1 MLQVKINGTP
11 ITGRIEGL
19 EDFTLNY
26 SRDSETGRTQKSY
39 TNQLKFYDDA
49 FNIIYPLMVANPN
62 GLNQSANV
70 EIWDDCCNAPVYR
83 DLIIRGDMVD
93 FCTGDCF
100 VTARLTRQDP
110 DELIYQCLNKY
121 EISDNR
127 NGYFYYDYNT
137 NGSKFPLVTYCNEL
151 RPDWVHVVLYNLGS
165 ILLFIGYAIF
175 PALAVIFAV
184 ITIFFISICGVLRGL
199 ESIINGLLPGNPVD
213 LTPPACDQLFDDP
226 GFLFQGYNKLLD
238 NLAENFIGCGRKHP
252 TPLYRQYIENACQ
265 ICGINQFNSSILNDP
280 NNEYWN
286 ALYFFAPAE
295 KGKRNP
301 TVYTQ
306 ANRPTAKM
314 SLWLDTIAKDF
325 NARWWISQGQL
336 YFERKDFYL
345 SQPPIYDADINQE
358 TGDILEGVCFTYN
371 EGKLNASMKID
382 CVMDALDD
390 VGNEARLAYV
400 RYQDFI
406 PPNNNFEGMLEKSL
420 SYAPARFLF
429 DPIAE
434 SIMTNIRVTGLPFVA
449 LLLPNLNQYT
459 RALLMAKDTA
469 SAPKMLIWDGQNRE
483 EAYVKF
489 YAPNGSFPGYPNV
502 PAHVSK
508 KYLPTNSQTYNP
520 VVNVPD
526 MYDNFHII
534 DDPYQNPFRF
544 WNAELTVRAN
554 CQLVQQLDVNRTVRL
569 RTPYGAIVNARI
581 NQINA
586 NLGERTIQFTC
597 EF

>member
-110 DELIYQCLNKY
+110 DELIYQCLNKN
-121 EISDNR
+121 EISSNK
-127 NGYFYYDYNT
+127 NGYFNYPYTDPITGQT
-137 NGSKFPLVTYCNEL
+137 NSNPRFPLVVYCNEL
-151 RPDWVHVVLYNLGS
+151 RPNWLMAVLLS
-165 ILLFIGYAIF
+165 ILLLNVWFKITFIPFIVFAIGG
-175 PALAVIFAV
+175 LSIV
-184 ITIFFISICGVLRGL
+184 ITAICGVLKLL
-199 ESIINGLLPGNPVD
+199 ETIINGILPGNPVD
-213 LTPPACDQLFDDP
+213 ITPPPCDNFLQDP
-226 GFLFQGYNKLLD
+226 FFLIKEVSDFVDRIIQ
-238 NLAENFIGCGRKHP
+238 NFIGCGRKHP
-252 TPLYRQYIENACQ
+252 TPLYRQYVENACQ

-280 NNEYWN
+280 NSEYYN
-286 ALYFFAPAE
+286 ALYFNAPADAGSRSAVGYISE
-295 KGKRNP
+295 
-301 TVYTQ
+301 
-306 ANRPTAKM
+306 NRPTATM
-314 SLWLDTIAKDF
+314 SAWLDMIAKDF
-325 NARWWISQGQL
+325 NARWWINQGQL
-336 YFERKDFYL
+336 YFERKDYFL
-345 SQPPIYDADINQE
+345 NQPVIYDADINQE

-371 EGKLNASMKID
+371 EGKLFSSIKVEAT
-382 CVMDALDD
+382 MDALDD
-390 VGNEARLAYV
+390 VGNEDRN
-400 RYQDFI
+400 RYTVYFDYGSN
-406 PPNNNFEGMLEKSL
+406 PNWEGANKKML
-420 SYAPARFLF
+420 SYSPSRYRNDGIEADVLTFF
-429 DPIAE
+429 DNLPLSNLIWGN
-434 SIMTNIRVTGLPFVA
+434 NISQFSK
-449 LLLPNLNQYT
+449 
-459 RALLMAKDTA
+459 ALLMAKGTA
-469 SAPKMLIWDGQNRE
+469 SNPKMLIWDGQSYTD
-483 EAYVKF
+483 AYVKI
-489 YAPNGSFPGYPNV
+489 YNGVQNM
-502 PAHVSK
+502 PAMV
-508 KYLPTNSQTYNP
+508 NSGQS
-520 VVNVPD
+520 D
-526 MYDNFHII
+526 LYDKFHRI
-534 DDPYQNPFRF
+534 DDPNINPFRF

>member
-11 ITGRIEGL
+11 IQGRIEGL

-121 EISDNR
+121 EISSNK
-127 NGYFYYDYNT
+127 NGYFNHQP
-137 NGSKFPLVTYCNEL
+137 NNQPKFPLVVYCNEL
-151 RPDWVHVVLYNLGS
+151 RPNWLMATLLSIVIFNLYIGVT
-165 ILLFIGYAIF
+165 FIGFIVSV
-175 PALAVIFAV
+175 LAVIIINLFL
-184 ITIFFISICGVLRGL
+184 ICSALRGIENL
-199 ESIINGLLPGNPVD
+199 LNSFLPGNPVNI
-213 LTPPACDQLFDDP
+213 TPPFCDQIIQDP
-226 GFLFQGYNKLLD
+226 FFFIQEAKTFVD
-238 NLAENFIGCGRKHP
+238 RIVENVIGCGRKHP
-252 TPLYRQYIENACQ
+252 TPLYRQYVENACQ

-280 NNEYWN
+280 NNEYYN
-286 ALYFFAPAE
+286 ALYFNAPADAGSRSAVGYISE
-295 KGKRNP
+295 
-301 TVYTQ
+301 
-306 ANRPTAKM
+306 NRPIATM
-314 SLWLDTIAKDF
+314 SVWLDTIAKDF

-336 YFERKDFYL
+336 YFERKDYFL
-345 SQPPIYDADINQE
+345 SQPVLYDADINQE

-371 EGKLNASMKID
+371 EGKLFSSIKIEAT
-382 CVMDALDD
+382 MDALDD
-390 VGNEARLAYV
+390 VGNEARD
-400 RYQDFI
+400 RYIVYFDYGSNQ
-406 PPNNNFEGMLEKSL
+406 NWEGANKKVL
-420 SYAPARFLF
+420 SYAPARFRNDGIETDILTHF
-429 DPIAE
+429 
-434 SIMTNIRVTGLPFVA
+434 STLPFA
-449 LLLPNLNQYT
+449 NQLFLGNLTQYS
-459 RALLMAKDTA
+459 RALLMAKGTA
-469 SAPKMLIWDGQNRE
+469 SNPKMLIWDGQSYTD
-483 EAYVKF
+483 AYVKI
-489 YAPNGSFPGYPNV
+489 YNGVQNM
-502 PAHVSK
+502 PAMV
-508 KYLPTNSQTYNP
+508 NSGQS
-520 VVNVPD
+520 D
-526 MYDNFHII
+526 LYDKFHRI
-534 DDPYQNPFRF
+534 DDPNINPFRF

>member
-11 ITGRIEGL
+11 IQGRIEGL

-121 EISDNR
+121 EISSNK
-127 NGYFYYDYNT
+127 NGYFNHQP
-137 NGSKFPLVTYCNEL
+137 NNQPKFPLVVYCNEL
-151 RPDWVHVVLYNLGS
+151 RPNWLMAYLLNVGF
-165 ILLFIGYAIF
+165 IFLFIGTAIW
-175 PALAVIFAV
+175 PALAIIFASLTLFL
-184 ITIFFISICGVLRGL
+184 IGICGVLKLL
-199 ESIINGLLPGNPVD
+199 ETIINGILPGNPVD
-213 LTPPACDQLFDDP
+213 LTPPACDQLFQDP
-226 GFLFQGYNKLLD
+226 GFLFKEYDDLLD
-238 NLAENFIGCGRKHP
+238 KLAQSFIGCGRKHP
-252 TPLYRQYIENACQ
+252 TPLYRQYVENACQ

-280 NNEYWN
+280 NSEYWN
-286 ALYFFAPAE
+286 ALYFNAPVDAGSRSAVGYISE
-295 KGKRNP
+295 
-301 TVYTQ
+301 
-306 ANRPTAKM
+306 NRPTATM
-314 SLWLDTIAKDF
+314 STWLDTIAKDF

-336 YFERKDFYL
+336 YFERKDYFL
-345 SQPPIYDADINQE
+345 SQPAIYDADINQE

-371 EGKLNASMKID
+371 EGKLFSSIKVEAT
-382 CVMDALDD
+382 MDALDD
-390 VGNEARLAYV
+390 VGNEDRD
-400 RYQDFI
+400 RYTVFFDYGSNQ
-406 PPNNNFEGMLEKSL
+406 NWEGANKKVL
-420 SYAPARFLF
+420 SYSPARFRNDGIEPDIITISGNRPLANF
-429 DPIAE
+429 IFQGYL
-434 SIMTNIRVTGLPFVA
+434 SSFG
-449 LLLPNLNQYT
+449 Q
-459 RALLMAKDTA
+459 ALLMSKGTA
-469 SAPKMLIWDGQNRE
+469 SNPKMLIWDGNSYTD
-483 EAYVKF
+483 AYVKF
-489 YAPNGSFPGYPNV
+489 YNGVQNM
-502 PAHVSK
+502 PAMV
-508 KYLPTNSQTYNP
+508 NSGQS
-520 VVNVPD
+520 D
-526 MYDNFHII
+526 LYDKFHRI
-534 DDPYQNPFRF
+534 DDPNINPFRF

>member
-1 MLQVKINGTP
+1 MLQVKINGQP

-121 EISDNR
+121 EISSNK
-127 NGYFYYDYNT
+127 NGYFNHQP
-137 NGSKFPLVTYCNEL
+137 NNQPKFPLVVYCNEL
-151 RPDWVHVVLYNLGS
+151 RPNWLMAVMLSIVFFNLYIG
-165 ILLFIGYAIF
+165 ITFIGFLI
-175 PALAVIFAV
+175 PVIAVIIINLFL
-184 ITIFFISICGVLRGL
+184 ICSALRGI
-199 ESIINGLLPGNPVD
+199 ENLLNSLVPGNPVNI
-213 LTPPACDQLFDDP
+213 TPPFCDQTIQDPLFIIQEAKSFVDRII
-226 GFLFQGYNKLLD
+226 
-238 NLAENFIGCGRKHP
+238 ENFIGCGRKHP
-252 TPLYRQYIENACQ
+252 TPLYRQYVENACQ

-280 NNEYWN
+280 NSEYYN
-286 ALYFFAPAE
+286 ALYFNAPADAGSRSAVGYISE
-295 KGKRNP
+295 
-301 TVYTQ
+301 
-306 ANRPTAKM
+306 NRPTATM
-314 SLWLDTIAKDF
+314 SSWLDTIAKDF
-325 NARWWISQGQL
+325 NARWWISQNQL
-336 YFERKDFYL
+336 YFERKDYFL
-345 SQPPIYDADINQE
+345 NQPVIYDADINQE

-371 EGKLNASMKID
+371 EGKLFSSIKIEAT
-382 CVMDALDD
+382 MDALDD
-390 VGNEARLAYV
+390 VGNEDRN
-400 RYQDFI
+400 RYTVYFDYGSN
-406 PPNNNFEGMLEKSL
+406 PNWEGANKKML
-420 SYAPARFLF
+420 SYSPARFRNDGIEPDIL
-429 DPIAE
+429 
-434 SIMTNIRVTGLPFVA
+434 TNFSTLPFA
-449 LLLPNLNQYT
+449 NQLFLGNFAQYS
-459 RALLMAKDTA
+459 RALLMAKGTA
-469 SAPKMLIWDGQNRE
+469 SNPKMLIWDGQSYTDATIKIYNGVQNMP
-483 EAYVKF
+483 AMVNSGQSDLYDKF
-489 YAPNGSFPGYPNV
+489 
-502 PAHVSK
+502 HR
-508 KYLPTNSQTYNP
+508 
-520 VVNVPD
+520 
-526 MYDNFHII
+526 I
-534 DDPYQNPFRF
+534 DDPNINPFRF

>member
-11 ITGRIEGL
+11 IQGRIEGL

-121 EISDNR
+121 EISSNK
-127 NGYFYYDYNT
+127 NGYFNYPYTDPITGQT
-137 NGSKFPLVTYCNEL
+137 NSNPRFPLVVYCNEL
-151 RPDWVHVVLYNLGS
+151 RPNWLMAYLLNIGF
-165 ILLFIGYAIF
+165 IFLFIGTAIW
-175 PALAVIFAV
+175 PALAIIFASLTLFL
-184 ITIFFISICGVLRGL
+184 IGICFVLRQL
-199 ESIINGLLPGNPVD
+199 ENILNSFLPGNPVD
-213 LTPPACDQLFDDP
+213 LTPPVCDQLFNDP
-226 GFLFQGYNKLLD
+226 GFLFKQYDDLLD
-238 NLAENFIGCGRKHP
+238 KLAQSFIGCGRKQP
-252 TPLYRQYIENACQ
+252 TPLYRQYVENACQ

-280 NNEYWN
+280 NSEYWN
-286 ALYFFAPAE
+286 ALYFNAPVDSGSRSAVGYISE
-295 KGKRNP
+295 
-301 TVYTQ
+301 
-306 ANRPTAKM
+306 NRPTATM
-314 SLWLDTIAKDF
+314 STWLDTIAKDF
-325 NARWWISQGQL
+325 NARWWINQGQL
-336 YFERKDFYL
+336 YFERKDYFL
-345 SQPPIYDADINQE
+345 NQPVIYDADINQE

-371 EGKLNASMKID
+371 EGKLFSSIKVEAT
-382 CVMDALDD
+382 MDALDD
-390 VGNEARLAYV
+390 VGNEDRN
-400 RYQDFI
+400 RYTVYFDYGSN
-406 PPNNNFEGMLEKSL
+406 PNWEGANKKML
-420 SYAPARFLF
+420 SYSPARFRNDGIEPDIITIFGNRPLANF
-429 DPIAE
+429 IFQGYL
-434 SIMTNIRVTGLPFVA
+434 SSFG
-449 LLLPNLNQYT
+449 Q
-459 RALLMAKDTA
+459 ALLMSKGTA
-469 SAPKMLIWDGQNRE
+469 SNPKMLIWDGNSYTD
-483 EAYVKF
+483 AYVKF
-489 YAPNGSFPGYPNV
+489 YNGVQNM
-502 PAHVSK
+502 PAMV
-508 KYLPTNSQTYNP
+508 NSGQS
-520 VVNVPD
+520 D
-526 MYDNFHII
+526 LYDKFHRI
-534 DDPYQNPFRF
+534 DDPNINPFRF

>member
-1 MLQVKINGTP
+1 MLHIKINGTP
-11 ITGRIEGL
+11 IQGRIEGL

-39 TNQLKFYDDA
+39 TNQLKFYDDGFA
-49 FNIIYPLMVANPN
+49 IIYPLMVANPN
-62 GLNQSANV
+62 GLNQSATV
-70 EIWDDCCNAPVYR
+70 EVWDDCCNAPVYR

-93 FCTGDCF
+93 FCANDCF
-100 VTARLTRQDP
+100 VTCRLTRQDP

-127 NGYFYYDYNT
+127 NGYFYYDYNA

-151 RPDWVHVVLYNLGS
+151 RPDWLHIVLYNLGS
-165 ILLFIGYAIF
+165 ILLFIGYVIWPVIQTLLLAIT
-175 PALAVIFAV
+175 ASLLA
-184 ITIFFISICGVLRGL
+184 ICGILRAL
-199 ESIINGLLPGNPVD
+199 ETILNVIPGFNLD
-213 LTPPACDQLFDDP
+213 MTPPACDQLFQDP
-226 GFLFQGYNKLLD
+226 GFMFNGYNQLLD

-252 TPLYRQYIENACQ
+252 TPLYRQYVENACQ
-265 ICGINQFNSSILNDP
+265 ICGINQFNSSILNNP

-314 SLWLDTIAKDF
+314 STWLDVIAKDF

-345 SQPPIYDADINQE
+345 SQPFIYDAVANAS

-371 EGKLNASMKID
+371 ENKLNASIKID
-382 CVMDALDD
+382 CAMDALDD

-400 RYQDFI
+400 RYEEYT
-406 PPNNNFEGMLEKSL
+406 PPNNNFEGMIEKTL
-420 SYAPARFLF
+420 SYAPARFFF

-434 SIMTNIRVTGLPFVA
+434 TIMRNTSVTGLPFVA
-449 LLLPNLNQYT
+449 ILLPNINQYT
-459 RALLMAKDTA
+459 KALLMAKDTA
-469 SAPKMLIWDGQNRE
+469 SSPKMLIWDGVNRE
-483 EAYVKF
+483 EAYVK
-489 YAPNGSFPGYPNV
+489 YYGGSGNAPGYPNV

-508 KYLPTNSQTYNP
+508 KYLPTVSQTFQP
-520 VVNVPD
+520 VINVPD
-526 MYDNFHII
+526 MYDNFHVI

-544 WNAELTVRAN
+544 WNAEFTVRAN

-569 RTPYGAIVNARI
+569 STPYGAVVNARI

>member
-11 ITGRIEGL
+11 IQGRIEGL

-49 FNIIYPLMVANPN
+49 FAIIYPLMVANPN

-121 EISDNR
+121 EISSNK
-127 NGYFYYDYNT
+127 NGYFNYPYTDPITGQT
-137 NGSKFPLVTYCNEL
+137 NANPRFPLVVYCNEL
-151 RPDWVHVVLYNLGS
+151 RPNWLMAVLLEICF
-165 ILLFIGYAIF
+165 ILLFIGTAIW
-175 PALAVIFAV
+175 PALALIF
-184 ITIFFISICGVLRGL
+184 TFISLFQIGICLILKKLEFIVNLIPGVN
-199 ESIINGLLPGNPVD
+199 ED
-213 LTPPACDQLFDDP
+213 LTPPFCDQVFQDPFHLFKEYDD
-226 GFLFQGYNKLLD
+226 LLD
-238 NLAENFIGCGRKHP
+238 RLAQSFIGCGRKHP
-252 TPLYRQYIENACQ
+252 TPLYRQYVENACQ

-280 NNEYWN
+280 NSEYYN
-286 ALYFFAPAE
+286 ALYFNAPADAGSRSAVGYISE
-295 KGKRNP
+295 
-301 TVYTQ
+301 
-306 ANRPTAKM
+306 NRPIATM
-314 SLWLDTIAKDF
+314 SVWLDTIAKDF

-358 TGDILEGVCFTYN
+358 TGDILDGVCFTYN
-371 EGKLNASMKID
+371 EGKLFSSIKIEAT
-382 CVMDALDD
+382 MDALDD
-390 VGNEARLAYV
+390 VGNEDRN
-400 RYQDFI
+400 RYTVYFDYGAN
-406 PPNNNFEGMLEKSL
+406 PNWEGANKKVL
-420 SYAPARFLF
+420 SYSPARFRN
-429 DPIAE
+429 DGIEPDI
-434 SIMTNIRVTGLPFVA
+434 ITNYGNRPLANFIFQG
-449 LLLPNLNQYT
+449 NLSNFS
-459 RALLMAKDTA
+459 RALLMAKGTA
-469 SAPKMLIWDGQNRE
+469 SNPKMLIWDGQSYTD
-483 EAYVKF
+483 AYVKI
-489 YAPNGSFPGYPNV
+489 YNGVQNM
-502 PAHVSK
+502 PAMV
-508 KYLPTNSQTYNP
+508 NSGQS
-520 VVNVPD
+520 D
-526 MYDNFHII
+526 LYDKFHRI
-534 DDPYQNPFRF
+534 DDPNINPFRF

>member
-11 ITGRIEGL
+11 IQGRIEGL

-62 GLNQSANV
+62 GLQQSANV

-121 EISDNR
+121 EISSNK
-127 NGYFYYDYNT
+127 NGYFNYPYTDPITGQT
-137 NGSKFPLVTYCNEL
+137 NSNPRFPLVVYCNEL
-151 RPDWVHVVLYNLGS
+151 RPNWLMAYLLNVGF
-165 ILLFIGYAIF
+165 IFLFIGTAIW
-175 PALAVIFAV
+175 PALAIIFASLTLFL
-184 ITIFFISICGVLRGL
+184 IGICGVLKLL
-199 ESIINGLLPGNPVD
+199 ETIINGILPGNPVD
-213 LTPPACDQLFDDP
+213 LTPPACDQLFQDP
-226 GFLFQGYNKLLD
+226 GFLFKEYDDLLD
-238 NLAENFIGCGRKHP
+238 KLAQSFIGCGRKHP
-252 TPLYRQYIENACQ
+252 TPLYRQYVENACQ

-280 NNEYWN
+280 NSEYWN
-286 ALYFFAPAE
+286 ALYFNAPVDAGSRSAVGYISE
-295 KGKRNP
+295 
-301 TVYTQ
+301 
-306 ANRPTAKM
+306 NRPTATM
-314 SLWLDTIAKDF
+314 STWLDTIAKDF

-336 YFERKDFYL
+336 YFERKDYFL
-345 SQPPIYDADINQE
+345 SQPAIYDADINQE

-371 EGKLNASMKID
+371 EGKLFSSIKVEAT
-382 CVMDALDD
+382 MDALDD
-390 VGNEARLAYV
+390 VGNEDRD
-400 RYQDFI
+400 RYTVFFDYGSN
-406 PPNNNFEGMLEKSL
+406 PNWEGANKKML
-420 SYAPARFLF
+420 SYSPARFRNDGIEPDIITISGNRPLANF
-429 DPIAE
+429 IFQGYL
-434 SIMTNIRVTGLPFVA
+434 SSFG
-449 LLLPNLNQYT
+449 Q
-459 RALLMAKDTA
+459 ALLMSKGTA
-469 SAPKMLIWDGQNRE
+469 SNPKMLIWDGNSYTD
-483 EAYVKF
+483 AYVKF
-489 YAPNGSFPGYPNV
+489 YNGVQNM
-502 PAHVSK
+502 PAMV
-508 KYLPTNSQTYNP
+508 NSGQS
-520 VVNVPD
+520 D
-526 MYDNFHII
+526 LYDKFHRI
-534 DDPYQNPFRF
+534 DDPNINPFRF